1 MTPIRVYGTDVTRV
15 GSSVR
20 RYYNLACP
28 CRERSCTM
36 TKVVAIMSMSLDG
49 YVADANDGVAEVFD
63 WYFSGDV
70 EVSMPST
77 RSGMTFHVSAPSA
90 DHLRGLMAEVGA
102 MLTGRR
108 TFEVADG
115 WGGQHPWDVPAFVAT
130 TTCPTA
136 GHGPT
141 RQSSSSPT
149 ASKAPLLERNRLPA
163 RSPWECTAPKRSSS
177 AWTPGCSTRSTS
189 IWLPCC

>member
-1 MTPIRVYGTDVTRV
+1 
-15 GSSVR
+15 
-20 RYYNLACP
+20 
-28 CRERSCTM
+28 M

-63 WYFSGDV
+63 WYFAGDV
-70 EVSMPST
+70 DVPTAST
-77 RSGMTFHVSAPSA
+77 TSGMTFHVSAPSA
-90 DHLRGLMAEVGA
+90 DHLRGLQAEVGA

-108 TFEVADG
+108 TFERADG
-115 WGGQHPWDVPAFVAT
+115 WDGQHPWDVPAFVVT
-130 TTCPTA
+130 HHVPTG
-136 GHGPT
+136 GHGPA

-149 ASKAPLLERNRLPA
+149 ASKAPLLGRNRLPP